1 MPSHFA
7 APLMVIATILAS
19 TGSVRAQRPP
29 PRVQAPRSEVPKAQ
43 AAIAQAA
50 IVQLGNASPKA
61 RAKARKMI
69 LDLGKSGLDSLRRA
83 IAAGEDITPEQLFVL
98 AEDIGR
104 ERRNLQLAQT
114 WELAEKSWRVAW
126 RPDGQRLGL
135 LQKYGGTVTM
145 LDADLKQTGDRFGG
159 DAAKFAFDPTD
170 QTFAYNNGDGKLLIA
185 ERKTGRLTHLV
196 VTGKPSLAYSPDGRH
211 LATGG
216 YGHDVT
222 MWRVADGTRVATFSV
237 DGSKGALHPLFSPNG
252 KLLVIGNRND
262 TTSIFDVDSGKLLQE
277 LERKSSHQPVFS
289 PDGTRLAIAY
299 VDGKIGI
306 WNPTNGTL
314 EKLLD
319 SDAEEVFTLAWSPD
333 GTLLASAGL
342 AGPIVIWSG
351 RHLAKL
357 HTLEPGSDRIFRLAF
372 RPDGKLLVAAGNK
385 TTRAW
390 SIKSKL

>member
-1 MPSHFA
+1 MPSHVAKSLVVF
-7 APLMVIATILAS
+7 ATILAG
-19 TGSVRAQRPP
+19 TGSVRAQ
-29 PRVQAPRSEVPKAQ
+29 QNAPKAQ
-43 AAIAQAA
+43 VPIAKPAILQNPETEAAIAQ
-50 IVQLGNASPKA
+50 LGSASPQV
-61 RAKARKMI
+61 RAKARKTI
-69 LDLGKSGLDSLRRA
+69 LDLGKPGLDSLRRA
-83 IAAGEDITPEQLFVL
+83 IAAADDISPEQLFVL

-104 ERRNLQLAQT
+104 ERRKVQFAQT

-135 LQKYGGTVTM
+135 LQEYGGTVTM
-145 LDADLKQTGDRFGG
+145 LDADLKQTGDSFGG

-170 QTFAYNNGDGKLLIA
+170 QTFAYNNGDGVMLIA
-185 ERKTGRLTHLV
+185 DRKTGRLVRLA

-216 YGHDVT
+216 YSNDVE
-222 MWRVADGTRVATFSV
+222 MWQVADGTRVSKFSV
-237 DGSKGALHPLFSPNG
+237 DGIKGALSPLFSPNG

-262 TTSIFDVDSGKLLQE
+262 TTHIFDVDSGKLLQV
-277 LERKSSHQPVFS
+277 LERKSSQQLVFS
-289 PDGTRLAIAY
+289 PDGSRLAIAY

-333 GTLLASAGL
+333 GTLLVSAGL
-342 AGPIVIWSG
+342 AGPIVVWSG

-357 HTLEPGSDRIFRLAF
+357 HTLEPGSDRTFQLAF

-390 SIKSKL
+390 SIESER